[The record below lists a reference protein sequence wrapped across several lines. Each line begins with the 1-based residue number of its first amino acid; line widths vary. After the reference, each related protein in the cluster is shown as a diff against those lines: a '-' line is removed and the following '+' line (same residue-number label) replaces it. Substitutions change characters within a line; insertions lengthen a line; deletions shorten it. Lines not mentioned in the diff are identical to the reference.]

1 MRILR
6 SVTKKRYFP
15 GQAARKFSARDGKS
29 AHESA
34 LHQFLFQSR
43 TPETDRQDALFALIA
58 GAVLVLPTFVIIV
71 FGLVWVPV

>member
-15 GQAARKFSARDGKS
+15 GQTAKKFSDRDGKS
-29 AHESA
+29 AQEGA
-34 LHQFLFQSR
+34 LYQNLFQSR

-58 GAVLVLPTFVIIV
+58 GAALVLPPFVITV